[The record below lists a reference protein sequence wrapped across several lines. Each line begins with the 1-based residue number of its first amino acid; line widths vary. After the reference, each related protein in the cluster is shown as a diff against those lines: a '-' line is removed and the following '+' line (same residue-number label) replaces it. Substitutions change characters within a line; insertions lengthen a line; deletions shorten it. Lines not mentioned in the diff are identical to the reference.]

1 MQQLLWFEV
10 ILKASAGL
18 TLLLIPLTAIAV
30 TGMQKPETGFW
41 PRLLGAVVLAIA
53 IGVFLTLQYPEA
65 RGGIGPAALVPINL
79 LGAAAMAVPLIL
91 GTAAPTRRGRA
102 FILTNVVVLLGLA
115 FLEIAHI

>member
-10 ILKASAGL
+10 ILKTSAGL

-53 IGVFLTLQYPEA
+53 IGVFLTLQYPNA
-65 RGGIGPAALVPINL
+65 RGGIGPAGLVPINL
-79 LGAAAMAVPLIL
+79 LGAAAMAAPLIL
-91 GTAAPTRRGRA
+91 GTAAPTRRGKA
-102 FILTNVVVLLGLA
+102 FILANVVVLLGLA